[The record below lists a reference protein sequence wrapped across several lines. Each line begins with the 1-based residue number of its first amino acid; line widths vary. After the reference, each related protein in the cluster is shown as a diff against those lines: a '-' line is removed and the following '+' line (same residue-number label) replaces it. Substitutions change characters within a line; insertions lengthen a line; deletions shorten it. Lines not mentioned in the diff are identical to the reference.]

1 VWRVVGHE
9 AAITL
14 LSRSLERDML
24 AHAYIF
30 VGPPQVG
37 KMTLAVDLAQGA
49 NCVAPL
55 ASRPCGECGQC
66 LRIAQSQHP
75 DVQVMDLEVNP
86 QSGAMRKEIG
96 IDQVKEM
103 QHWATLKP
111 YEGRCRVMVVRE
123 AALLSQE
130 ASNALLKLLEEPPES
145 VLFLLLTADVE
156 SIPPTVLSRCQRVDL
171 NPLSLN
177 TVAKELEETQGTPAQ
192 EAEELARLSG
202 GRIGWAIEAVKN
214 PQKVS
219 DYTDEAGRMASLLEE
234 GLEERFA
241 YAAELAAL
249 FPRNR
254 EGALRSLKAAL
265 SWWRDLLLVQK
276 GVEEFVSNT
285 QARDA
290 LQRCSQWI
298 STPQVVEAIK
308 RTQDTMECLDA
319 NVNPHLALE
328 VLLLSL
334 PQRDG

>member
-1 VWRVVGHE
+1 MWQVVGHE
-9 AAITL
+9 AAVTL

-37 KMTLAVDLAQGA
+37 KMTLAVSLAQGV
-49 NCVAPL
+49 NCVAPP
-55 ASRPCGECGQC
+55 ASRPCGGCDQC
-66 LRIAQSQHP
+66 RRIAQGHHP
-75 DVQVMDLEVNP
+75 DVQVLDLEVNA
-86 QSGAMRKEIG
+86 QSGAMRREIG
-96 IDQVKEM
+96 IDQVREV

-111 YEGRCRVMVVRE
+111 YEGRCRVIVFRD
-123 AALLSQE
+123 AALLSQD

-145 VLFLLLTADVE
+145 VLFILLTADAE
-156 SIPPTVLSRCQRVDL
+156 AIPPTVLSRCQRVDL

-177 TVAKELEETQGTPAQ
+177 TVARELEETQGTPPQ
-192 EAEELARLSG
+192 EAAELARRSG
-202 GRIGWAIEAVKN
+202 GRIGWALEAAKD
-214 PQKVS
+214 PQVAA
-219 DYTDEAGRMASLLEE
+219 DYADEVVRVASLLEE

-254 EGALRSLKAAL
+254 EGAMASLKAAL
-265 SWWRDLLLVQK
+265 SWWRDLLLVQE
-276 GVEEFVSNT
+276 GGDEFVSNV

-290 LQRCSQWI
+290 LNRCSQWV
-298 STPQVVEAIK
+298 STPQVMEAIK
-308 RTQDTMECLDA
+308 MTQDTMDCLEA

-334 PQRDG
+334 PRKNG